1 MKGLALAA
9 LLATAPAQ
17 SQTVKQVGSVLDTT
31 RQQNTSLETLTR
43 NLYGMRVGPDN
54 DVITSVLERLTEFM
68 ITDVTP
74 MEVGALLHHMRDP
87 EDARYVR
94 AQLQDSLSRS
104 ISAQNVI
111 IDSVNGYLV
120 QEHSQ
125 AVIAETT
132 KARDLMISIR
142 DELHSLQVAGSSTG
156 R

>member
-9 LLATAPAQ
+9 LLATAPAH

-54 DVITSVLERLTEFM
+54 DVITSVLDRPTEFM

-74 MEVGALLHHMRDP
+74 MEVGALLHMRDP

-142 DELHSLQVAGSSTG
+142 DELHSLQVAEQ
-156 R
+156 

>member
-1 MKGLALAA
+1 
-9 LLATAPAQ
+9 
-17 SQTVKQVGSVLDTT
+17 VLD
-31 RQQNTSLETLTR
+31 
-43 NLYGMRVGPDN
+43 
-54 DVITSVLERLTEFM
+54 RLTEFM
-68 ITDVTP
+68 IRDVTP

-111 IDSVNGYLV
+111 IDSVNGHLV

-142 DELHSLQVAGSSTG
+142 DELHSLQVAGQ
-156 R
+156 